1 MRYACA
7 DVLRAKAQ
15 LRIHNIIKGDC
26 MQQHIF
32 AEDAVNRWR
41 RRLLQGAGA
50 AAALAG
56 LVPARLLAAGQAP
69 QAILR
74 GTEFD
79 LEIGPT
85 PVNFTGS
92 PQVATAVNGQVP
104 GPVLYWREG
113 DTVTLRVTNR
123 LPVTSSIHWHGI
135 VVPADMDGVP
145 GISFAGI
152 PPGQTFVYRFP
163 VKQSGTFWYH
173 SHSEFQEQSGL
184 SGSIVIEPKN
194 GERIKA
200 DREYVVM
207 LSDWV
212 DGDPARV
219 FAKLKKMSD
228 FFNTN
233 QPTVG
238 EFVSDVRKNGMKGA
252 LEKRKMWN
260 QMRMLPTDFS
270 DVTASRNLGVR
281 VAYLVNGTPSER
293 NWTGLF
299 KPGEKVRLR
308 FINGSATTIFD
319 VRIPGLKLTVI
330 AADGQDVEPVAVDEF
345 RISVAETYDVLV
357 EPSDDQAYT
366 IFAQSIG
373 RSGFV
378 RATLAPRMG
387 MSAPVPEMDAQQWL
401 GMQDMMGAMA
411 MPGMDGMAGMGPM
424 QGKGQM
430 QGMGNMQGM
439 THSTPGQGK
448 DAKAPHDMQSM
459 EGMHDMQSMQGMQGM
474 EGMAHNAM
482 PEGQMQMPMQG
493 QMQHGGQAQ
502 NHPMPMAQGMSPK
515 VTHART
521 EYGPGVD
528 MHVDTPRTNLDD
540 PGVNLRDNGRR
551 VLTYADLHTI
561 GGPIDKREPTREIEL
576 HLTGNMERF
585 MWSFDGQK
593 FSESKPIHF
602 RQGERLRIVLV
613 NDTMMNHPIHLHG
626 MWSELESPTGEFLV
640 RKHTIN
646 VQPAQRVTY
655 RVTADAPGHWA
666 YHCHLLY
673 HMEAG
678 MFREVV
684 VS

>member
-1 MRYACA
+1 M
-7 DVLRAKAQ
+7 
-15 LRIHNIIKGDC
+15 
-26 MQQHIF
+26 
-32 AEDAVNRWR
+32 NRWR
-41 RRLLQGAGA
+41 RRLLQGAG

-56 LVPARLLAAGQAP
+56 LVPARLLAAGQSAQP
-69 QAILR
+69 ILR

-79 LEIGPT
+79 LEIVPA
-85 PVNFTGS
+85 PVNFTGA

-135 VVPADMDGVP
+135 LVPAEMDGVP
-145 GISFAGI
+145 GISFTGI
-152 PPGQTFVYRFP
+152 PPGQTFTYRFQ
-163 VKQSGTFWYH
+163 VKQSGTYWYH

-184 SGSIVIEPKN
+184 AGSIVIEPKN
-194 GERIKA
+194 GERVKA
-200 DREYVVM
+200 DRDYVVM

-212 DGDPARV
+212 DGDPAKV

-238 EFVSDVRKNGMKGA
+238 QFLDDLRKNGLGA
-252 LEKRKMWN
+252 ALDKRKMWN

-281 VAYLVNGTPSER
+281 MAYLINGTPTDR

-299 KPGEKVRLR
+299 RPGEKVRLR

-319 VRIPGLKLTVI
+319 VRIPGLKMTVI
-330 AADGQDVEPVAVDEF
+330 AADGQDVEPVPVDEF

-357 EPSDDQAYT
+357 EPTGDQAYT

-378 RATLAPRMG
+378 RATLAPRNG
-387 MSAPVPEMDAQQWL
+387 MSGPVPDMDPPQWL
-401 GMQDMMGAMA
+401 AMQDMMGAMA
-411 MPGMDGMAGMGPM
+411 MGSMGGMSGMHQAS
-424 QGKGQM
+424 GKEG
-430 QGMGNMQGM
+430 
-439 THSTPGQGK
+439 
-448 DAKAPHDMQSM
+448 KAPHGMHSI
-459 EGMHDMQSMQGMQGM
+459 EGMHDMPGMSHGGM
-474 EGMAHNAM
+474 GDGH
-482 PEGQMQMPMQG
+482 GQMQMPMP
-493 QMQHGGQAQ
+493 MQHAGHGGG
-502 NHPMPMAQGMSPK
+502 HTMPMAQGMPPK

-528 MHVDTPRTNLDD
+528 MHVDMPRTNLDD
-540 PGVNLRDNGRR
+540 PGVNLRNNGRR

-561 GGPIDKREPTREIEL
+561 GGPVDDREPTREIEL

-593 FSESKPIHF
+593 FSESKPVHF
-602 RQGERLRIVLV
+602 RHGERLRIVLV

-626 MWSELESPTGEFLV
+626 MWSELESPSGDFLV